1 MGHGR
6 EVVERGKISG
16 TSQWDKSMKYKS
28 QPAVFALLAVSV
40 LLPVATWGQGPP
52 KKAVGASQTAATPPE
67 YRIGPGDVLQI
78 SVFKEPDA
86 SVPEATV
93 RSDGK
98 ISMPFLGEVEAQG
111 LTPPDFEKVLTQRL
125 LPFIKDPDV
134 AVLVKSVQSE
144 KVYVIGPG
152 AKKGGPIR
160 LAGSMR
166 VLQALSEAGLDDF
179 AKLNKIYV
187 LRNQAKFPFHYKD
200 VIQGK
205 HPEENIVLQPGDTIV
220 VP

>member
-1 MGHGR
+1 MGR
-6 EVVERGKISG
+6 SQMKIDLLRGNA
-16 TSQWDKSMKYKS
+16 MKHKG
-28 QPAVFALLAVSV
+28 QLTVFAFVAASALMPA
-40 LLPVATWGQGPP
+40 ATWAQGAP
-52 KKAVGASQTAATPPE
+52 KKGANLTQSVATPPE

-111 LTPPDFEKVLTQRL
+111 LTPPDLEKSLTQKL

-134 AVLVKSVQSE
+134 SVLVKSVQSE
-144 KVYVIGPG
+144 KIYVIGQV
-152 AKKGGPIR
+152 KKSGPIR

-179 AKLNKIYV
+179 AKTQKIYV

-205 HPEENIVLQPGDTIV
+205 HAEENITLQPGDTIV

>member
-1 MGHGR
+1 MGR
-6 EVVERGKISG
+6 SQMKIDSLRGN
-16 TSQWDKSMKYKS
+16 TMKHKG
-28 QPAVFALLAVSV
+28 QFTIFAFVAVSA
-40 LLPVATWGQGPP
+40 LMPVATWAQGAP
-52 KKAVGASQTAATPPE
+52 KKGANLTTSAATPPE

-111 LTPPDFEKVLTQRL
+111 LTPPDLEKSLTQKL

-134 AVLVKSVQSE
+134 SVLVKSVQSE
-144 KVYVIGPG
+144 KIYVIGQV
-152 AKKGGPIR
+152 KKSGPIR

-179 AKLNKIYV
+179 AKTQKIYV

-205 HPEENIVLQPGDTIV
+205 HPEENIALQPGDTIV

>member
-1 MGHGR
+1 MGR
-6 EVVERGKISG
+6 SQMKIDFLRGN
-16 TSQWDKSMKYKS
+16 TMKHKG
-28 QPAVFALLAVSV
+28 QLTIFAFVAVSA
-40 LLPVATWGQGPP
+40 LMPAATWAQGAP
-52 KKAVGASQTAATPPE
+52 KKGANLTQSAPTPPE
-67 YRIGPGDVLQI
+67 YRIGPGDILQI

-98 ISMPFLGEVEAQG
+98 ISMPFLGEVDAQG
-111 LTPPDFEKVLTQRL
+111 LTPPDLEKSLTQKL

-134 AVLVKSVQSE
+134 SVLVKSVQSE
-144 KVYVIGPG
+144 KIYVIGQV
-152 AKKGGPIR
+152 KKSGPIR

-179 AKLNKIYV
+179 AKTQKIYV

-205 HPEENIVLQPGDTIV
+205 HPEENITLQPGDTIV